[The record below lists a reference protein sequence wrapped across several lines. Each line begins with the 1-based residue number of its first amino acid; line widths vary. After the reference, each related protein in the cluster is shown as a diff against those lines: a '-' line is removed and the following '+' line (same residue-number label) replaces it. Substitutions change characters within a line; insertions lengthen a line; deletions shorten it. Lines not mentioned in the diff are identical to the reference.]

1 MRNVTGKLLVV
12 LTVFAVVGFGV
23 YAFADGGMGYG
34 QHREGWDHQGP
45 GWRQGGS
52 GCPGYGGYMRGDLN
66 DEEVQEMD
74 QQRKAF
80 HKANEDLKQNVYQKW
95 LELESEFAKKTPD
108 AKKAAGIQKEISD
121 LQAQIDQNRVG
132 HIIEMK
138 KIDPDVGR
146 GFRGNGPMR
155 GGSSYG
161 RPCRQ

>member
-1 MRNVTGKLLVV
+1 MRNVTSKLLVV

-34 QHREGWDHQGP
+34 QNRGGWDHHGP

-80 HKANEDLKQNVYQKW
+80 YKANEDLKQNVYQKW

-138 KIDPDVGR
+138 KINPNVGR

-155 GGSSYG
+155 YDSFNR

>member
-1 MRNVTGKLLVV
+1 MRNVTRKLIVV

-34 QHREGWDHQGP
+34 QHRGGGDHQGP
-45 GWRQGGS
+45 GWRHGGS
-52 GCPGYGGYMRGDLN
+52 GCPGYGGHMRGDLS
-66 DEEVQEMD
+66 DEEIQKMD
-74 QQRKAF
+74 QQRKTF
-80 HKANEDLKQNVYQKW
+80 HKANKDLKQNIYQKR

-108 AKKAAGIQKEISD
+108 AKKAAGIQKEISE
-121 LQAQIDQNRVG
+121 LQARMDQNRVN

-161 RPCRQ
+161 RPCWQ

>member
-1 MRNVTGKLLVV
+1 MRNVASKLLVV

-34 QHREGWDHQGP
+34 QHRGGWDHYGP
-45 GWRQGGS
+45 GMRHGGY
-52 GCPGYGGYMRGDLN
+52 GCPGYGGHMRGDLN
-66 DEEVQEMD
+66 DEQIQEMD

-80 HKANEDLKQNVYQKW
+80 YKANEDLKQNVYQKQ

-138 KIDPDVGR
+138 KINPNAGR
-146 GFRGNGPMR
+146 GFRENGPMR

-161 RPCRQ
+161 RPCQQ

>member
-1 MRNVTGKLLVV
+1 MRNVTSKLLVV

-34 QHREGWDHQGP
+34 KNRGGWDHHGP

-52 GCPGYGGYMRGDLN
+52 GCPGYGGYMMGDLS
-66 DEEVQEMD
+66 DEEIQKMD

-80 HKANEDLKQNVYQKW
+80 YNANKDSKQNIYQKR

-121 LQAQIDQNRVG
+121 LQARIDQNRVD

-138 KIDPDVGR
+138 KIDPDAGR

>member
-1 MRNVTGKLLVV
+1 MRNFTSKLLVV

-34 QHREGWDHQGP
+34 QHRGGWDHQGP
-45 GWRQGGS
+45 GWSHGGS
-52 GCPGYGGYMRGDLN
+52 GCPGYGGHMKGDLS
-66 DEEVQEMD
+66 DEENKKMD
-74 QQRKAF
+74 QQRNAF
-80 HKANEDLKQNVYQKW
+80 HKATKDLKQNIYQKQ
-95 LELESEFAKKTPD
+95 LELESEFAKKTLD

-121 LQAQIDQNRVG
+121 IQAQIDQERVN

-155 GGSSYG
+155 YDSSQR
-161 RPCRQ
+161 RPCWQ

>member
-1 MRNVTGKLLVV
+1 MRNVTSKLLVV

-23 YAFADGGMGYG
+23 YAFADGGSGYG
-34 QHREGWDHQGP
+34 QHRGGWDHHGP

-52 GCPGYGGYMRGDLN
+52 GCPGYGGYMMGDLS
-66 DEEVQEMD
+66 DEEIQKMD

-80 HKANEDLKQNVYQKW
+80 YNANKDSKQNIYQKR

-121 LQAQIDQNRVG
+121 LQARIDQNRVD

-138 KIDPDVGR
+138 KIDPDAGR

>member
-1 MRNVTGKLLVV
+1 MRNVASKLLVV

-34 QHREGWDHQGP
+34 QHRGGWDHQGP
-45 GWRQGGS
+45 GWRHGGS
-52 GCPGYGGYMRGDLN
+52 GCPGYKGHMKGDLS
-66 DEEVQEMD
+66 DEENQKMD
-74 QQRKAF
+74 QQRNAF
-80 HKANEDLKQNVYQKW
+80 HKATKDLKQNIYQKQ
-95 LELESEFAKKTPD
+95 LELESEFAKETTD

-121 LQAQIDQNRVG
+121 LQAQIDQERVN

-155 GGSSYG
+155 NDSSQR
-161 RPCRQ
+161 RPCWQ

>member
-1 MRNVTGKLLVV
+1 MSNVTSKLLVV

-34 QHREGWDHQGP
+34 QHRGGWDQQGP
-45 GWRQGGS
+45 GWRHGGS
-52 GCPGYGGYMRGDLN
+52 GCPGYGGHMKGDLG
-66 DEEVQEMD
+66 DEENQKMD
-74 QQRKAF
+74 QQRNAF
-80 HKANEDLKQNVYQKW
+80 HKATKDLKQNIYQKQ

-121 LQAQIDQNRVG
+121 IQAQIDQERVN

-146 GFRGNGPMR
+146 GSRGNGPMR
-155 GGSSYG
+155 NDSSRR
-161 RPCRQ
+161 RPCWQ

>member
-1 MRNVTGKLLVV
+1 MRNIASKLLVV

-34 QHREGWDHQGP
+34 QHRGGWDHYGP
-45 GWRQGGS
+45 GMRQGGY
-52 GCPGYGGYMRGDLN
+52 GCPGYGGHMRGDLN
-66 DEEVQEMD
+66 DEQIQEMD

-80 HKANEDLKQNVYQKW
+80 YKANEDLKQNVYQKQ

-138 KIDPDVGR
+138 KINPNAGR
-146 GFRGNGPMR
+146 GFIENGPMR
-155 GGSSYG
+155 DDSSYG
-161 RPCRQ
+161 RPCWQ

>member
-1 MRNVTGKLLVV
+1 MRKVASKLLVI

-34 QHREGWDHQGP
+34 QNRGGGDHNGSGWQH
-45 GWRQGGS
+45 GGS
-52 GCPGYGGYMRGDLN
+52 GCPGYGGHMRGDLG
-66 DEEVQEMD
+66 DEEIQKMD
-74 QQRKAF
+74 QHRKAF
-80 HKANEDLKQNVYQKW
+80 HEANKDLKQNVYQKQ
-95 LELESEFAKKTPD
+95 LELESEFAKKAPD

-138 KIDPDVGR
+138 KINPDVGR

-161 RPCRQ
+161 RPCQQ

>member
-1 MRNVTGKLLVV
+1 MRNVTSKLLVV

-34 QHREGWDHQGP
+34 QHRGDWDHQGP
-45 GWRQGGS
+45 GLRHGGS
-52 GCPGYGGYMRGDLN
+52 GCPGYGGHMRGDLS
-66 DEEVQEMD
+66 DEENKKMD

-80 HKANEDLKQNVYQKW
+80 HKANKDLKQNVYQKQ

-121 LQAQIDQNRVG
+121 LQAQIAQNRVG

-138 KIDPDVGR
+138 KINPDVGR

-155 GGSSYG
+155 YDSFNR

>member
-1 MRNVTGKLLVV
+1 MRNITSKLLVV

-34 QHREGWDHQGP
+34 QHRGGWDHHGP

-52 GCPGYGGYMRGDLN
+52 GYPGYGGYMRGDLS

-74 QQRKAF
+74 QQRKVF
-80 HKANEDLKQNVYQKW
+80 HSANKDLKQNVYQKR

-121 LQAQIDQNRVG
+121 LQARMDQNRVD
-132 HIIEMK
+132 HMIEMK
-138 KIDPDVGR
+138 KINPDAGR

-161 RPCRQ
+161 RPCWQ

>member
-1 MRNVTGKLLVV
+1 MRNVTSKLLVV

-34 QHREGWDHQGP
+34 QNRGGWDHHGP

-80 HKANEDLKQNVYQKW
+80 HKANEDLKQNVYQKL

-138 KIDPDVGR
+138 KINPNVGR

-155 GGSSYG
+155 YDSFNR

>member
-1 MRNVTGKLLVV
+1 MRKVTSKLLVV

-34 QHREGWDHQGP
+34 QHRGEKDHHGP
-45 GWRQGGS
+45 GWRHGGS
-52 GCPGYGGYMRGDLN
+52 GCPGYGGYMRGDLS
-66 DEEVQEMD
+66 DEEIQKMD
-74 QQRKAF
+74 QQRKVF
-80 HKANEDLKQNVYQKW
+80 HKANKELKQDVYQKQ

-108 AKKAAGIQKEISD
+108 AKKAANIQKEISD
-121 LQAQIDQNRVG
+121 LQARIDQNRVV

-146 GFRGNGPMR
+146 GFRRNSPMR
-155 GGSSYG
+155 DNSSYG

>member
-1 MRNVTGKLLVV
+1 MKKVASKLLVV

-34 QHREGWDHQGP
+34 QHRGGWDHNGP
-45 GWRQGGS
+45 GMRYGGS
-52 GCPGYGGYMRGDLN
+52 GCPGYGGHMRGDLS
-66 DEEVQEMD
+66 DEENQEMD

-80 HKANEDLKQNVYQKW
+80 HKANEDLKQNVYQKQ

-108 AKKAAGIQKEISD
+108 AKKASGIQKEISD

-138 KIDPDVGR
+138 KINPNAGR
-146 GFRGNGPMR
+146 GFRENGPMR

-161 RPCRQ
+161 RPCQQ

>member
-1 MRNVTGKLLVV
+1 MRKVTSKLLVV

-34 QHREGWDHQGP
+34 QHRGEKDYHGP
-45 GWRQGGS
+45 GWRHGGS
-52 GCPGYGGYMRGDLN
+52 GCPGYGGYMRGDLS
-66 DEEVQEMD
+66 DEEIQKMD
-74 QQRKAF
+74 QQRKVF
-80 HKANEDLKQNVYQKW
+80 HKANKELKQDVYQKQ

-108 AKKAAGIQKEISD
+108 AKKAANIQKEISD
-121 LQAQIDQNRVG
+121 LQARIDQNRVV

-146 GFRGNGPMR
+146 GFRRNSPMR
-155 GGSSYG
+155 DNSSYG

>member
-1 MRNVTGKLLVV
+1 MRNVTSKLLVV

-34 QHREGWDHQGP
+34 QNRGGWDHHGP

-80 HKANEDLKQNVYQKW
+80 YKANEDLKQNVYQKW

-138 KIDPDVGR
+138 KDR
-146 GFRGNGPMR
+146 SES
-155 GGSSYG
+155 GGSYHRDEKNQSQ
-161 RPCRQ
+161 RWQRI